1 MKLVRILA
9 FVVVGLAASIAVALV
24 TNPAPQVPF
33 IATDD
38 VAGAARPFVV
48 KLHARWCPVCM
59 ATKDAWA
66 DLSIHYAGKVRLVV
80 FDFTTDRTTDAS
92 RVEAAR
98 LGLDAVFSDYE
109 GETGTVL
116 VLDGRSKEIKHSLHG
131 NLAPAEY
138 RRAIDES
145 LEVTPR

>member
-24 TNPAPQVPF
+24 TNPAPRVPF
-33 IATDD
+33 ISADD
-38 VAGAARPFVV
+38 GTGSGRPFVV

-59 ATKDAWA
+59 VTKDAWA
-66 DLSIHYAGKVRLVV
+66 DVSLRYAGRVRLVV

-92 RVEAAR
+92 RVEARR

-109 GETGTVL
+109 GATGTVL
-116 VLDGRSKEIKHSLHG
+116 VLDGTSKEIKHSLHG
-131 NLAPAEY
+131 NLAAEEY
-138 RRAIDES
+138 RRAIEET
-145 LEVTPR
+145 LNVEAR

>member
-1 MKLVRILA
+1 MTLVRILA
-9 FVVVGLAASIAVALV
+9 FVVVGLAAAVAVAVV

-33 IATDD
+33 IADD
-38 VAGAARPFVV
+38 VTGAGQPFVV

-66 DLSIHYAGKVRLVV
+66 DVSANYAGKVRLVV

-92 RVEAAR
+92 RVEARR

-109 GETGTVL
+109 GATGTVL
-116 VLDGRSKEIKHSLHG
+116 VLDGTSKEIKHSLHG

-138 RRAIDES
+138 RRAIDET
-145 LEVTPR
+145 LGLTPR